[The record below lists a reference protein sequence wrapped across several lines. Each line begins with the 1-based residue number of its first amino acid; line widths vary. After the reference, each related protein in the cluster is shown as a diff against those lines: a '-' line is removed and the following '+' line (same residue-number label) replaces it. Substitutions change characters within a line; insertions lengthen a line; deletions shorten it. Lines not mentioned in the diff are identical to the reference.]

1 MNGIIDEEKNEK
13 MIKLLIHNKSILNF
27 ASGNWTSLVFFNY
40 NLVAAKAHG
49 NMGEKQV
56 VVSSGCKH
64 TQQTSC
70 VIDPVLTK
78 MVPPTNWSG
87 GTIFVKY
94 PWY

>member
-49 NMGEKQV
+49 NMGENK
-56 VVSSGCKH
+56 
-64 TQQTSC
+64 
-70 VIDPVLTK
+70 L
-78 MVPPTNWSG
+78 
-87 GTIFVKY
+87 
-94 PWY
+94 